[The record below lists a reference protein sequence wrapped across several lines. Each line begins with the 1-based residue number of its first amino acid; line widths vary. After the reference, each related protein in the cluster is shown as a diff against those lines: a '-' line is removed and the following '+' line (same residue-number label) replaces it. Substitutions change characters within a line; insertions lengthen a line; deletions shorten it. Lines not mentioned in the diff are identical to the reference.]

1 MKNKRLQRVLH
12 RAEIVCAALI
22 ALTMLIFLFS
32 SRGGHFSELTLQNG
46 ELDAREADFSS
57 SVYEIEG
64 DWTFY
69 ANVLDDGS
77 GLSGRMPGAH
87 DESIPYG
94 TYRIVLHAQPE
105 QYLMIGGY
113 SLDYS
118 TRVFVNGR
126 AQLEIGRVG
135 ERAEDSEPRIDYML
149 IPVYTGADGT
159 VELVLQYANFVHREG
174 GGQTALYL
182 STAENID
189 RMRRSQDLYSLVL
202 GGALCLFAVYFLLF
216 AAIQNERKYFCL
228 AAICL
233 LLGLRDQ
240 NFYVLHLLPS
250 NYNWAIAYRFLVL
263 MISLQVCVLLLLLAS
278 LYEKLTRP
286 WVMRYYIVLYA
297 GLAAAH
303 FLLPTQEVA
312 SLSMVGYHI
321 SAPFLLYILFCLV
334 RRLWQVRRM
343 RGDDVLILLGY
354 LLLFWS
360 NAYEAVFGRIVTSVT
375 RHGVAPPY
383 MLVFVLLIACAISI
397 QVNRREQ
404 ELSESRRQR
413 EVLEQLNRLKSEF
426 LHQMAHELK
435 TPLTVMS
442 GYAQLTDWQLD
453 TQTAVPQAHEHLQTI
468 SSEAQRLSALVT
480 RLIDLANGASPDI
493 KMEAL
498 SAGHILSAAAD
509 VCRPMLA
516 KRGNRLEIFCE
527 RELTLWG
534 SEEALMQVLINLTV
548 NAGRHTEDGTVTYRA
563 ETDPHDA
570 HFACIR
576 VTDTGSGVA
585 PETLEHIFEKGYS
598 GDGGSGLGLYIC
610 RDIAQTHG
618 GSLEVEHTGADGT
631 TFLLRLPKKPP
642 QGAK

>member
-1 MKNKRLQRVLH
+1 MKNKRLRLVLR

-32 SRGGHFSELTLQNG
+32 GRDGHFSELTLQNG

-77 GLSGRMPGAH
+77 GLSGLMPETH

-94 TYRIVLHAQPE
+94 TYRIVLYAQPE

-126 AQLEIGRVG
+126 VQLEIGRVG

-159 VELVLQYANFVHREG
+159 VELVLQYANFVHKEG

-182 STAENID
+182 STAENIG
-189 RMRRSQDLYSLVL
+189 RMRRSQDLYLLVR
-202 GGALCLFAVYFLLF
+202 GGALCLFAAYFLLF
-216 AAIQNERKYFCL
+216 AAIQNERKYFYL
-228 AAICL
+228 AMICL

-240 NFYVLHLLPS
+240 NFYVLHLLPQD
-250 NYNWAIAYRFLVL
+250 YNWAIAYRFLVL
-263 MISLQVCVLLLLLAS
+263 MISLQICALLLLLAS

-286 WVMRYYIVLYA
+286 WVMRCYIALYA

-312 SLSMVGYHI
+312 SLSMVGYYI

-334 RRLWQVRRM
+334 RRLWQTRRM

-354 LLLFWS
+354 LLLFCS
-360 NAYEAVFGRIVTSVT
+360 NMYEAVLGRIVTSIT
-375 RHGVAPPY
+375 RHGVAPSY
-383 MLVFVLLIACAISI
+383 TLVFILFAACAISI

-426 LHQMAHELK
+426 LQQMAHELK

-453 TQTAVPQAHEHLQTI
+453 TQNAASQAHEYLQTI

-480 RLIDLANGASPDI
+480 RLIDLANGASPDV
-493 KMEAL
+493 KMEQLAAEPL
-498 SAGHILSAAAD
+498 LSAAAD

-516 KRGNRLEIFCE
+516 KRGNRLESFCE
-527 RELTLWG
+527 RELMLWG

-548 NAGRHTEDGTVTYRA
+548 NAGRHTENGTVTYRA

-585 PETLEHIFEKGYS
+585 PETLEHIFEKGFS
-598 GDGGSGLGLYIC
+598 GDGGSGIGLYIC

-631 TFLLRLPKKPP
+631 TFLLRLPKKPS